1 MSSLIPSNLSDRTHG
16 VRYAMTLSILAIA
29 ILAVGLYLKPA
40 KETKLAEQQPSPSE
54 TQRLRRRAQRSGL
67 ESMSEYF
74 ASIAEE
80 VHGTLLS
87 IPATGKS
94 AVFWGDSLAIAPG
107 LSGPSPAALK
117 LVTASGESVSATP
130 LLGGPNLP
138 MTTLKL
144 ASGVSAIVS
153 DHRLPSRPLDAGSWL
168 LTVWR
173 HGGKTSFATGTFVT
187 LRNIPCREMH
197 AEELV
202 SSTSLSES
210 MSGGG
215 VFDLDGNLLAVVLP
229 CEDRLAALSAAS
241 LSRVIATSRTPAQRL
256 LAAYGLRLDPPKES
270 EAAHFGI
277 RGGALVRETWQG
289 YPAAESG
296 LRPGDL
302 IDQADGKTVA
312 AHEVLESLLGASE
325 IDVVLGVRR
334 GRKKK
339 VEVTLSR
346 AQRAADARGYSL
358 LVEDVG
364 GVGVESVLHGA
375 SASLASIQ
383 PGDRILRIDDAE
395 PRDAA
400 QARRALSRSSA
411 KPVFVEFERGRKRFG
426 LLVD

>member
-1 MSSLIPSNLSDRTHG
+1 
-16 VRYAMTLSILAIA
+16 MTLSILAIA
-29 ILAVGLYLKPA
+29 ILAVGLYLKPG
-40 KETKLAEQQPSPSE
+40 KETTLAQQQPSPSE

-87 IPATGKS
+87 IPATGQS
-94 AVFWGDSLAIAPG
+94 AVVWGDALAIEPG
-107 LSGPSPAALK
+107 LSGPPPTALK
-117 LVTASGESVSATP
+117 LVTTSGESVSATP
-130 LLGGPNLP
+130 LVGGPNLP

-144 ASGVSAIVS
+144 TSGLSALVSG
-153 DHRLPSRPLDAGSWL
+153 HRLSSRPPDAGSLL

-173 HGGKTSFATGTFVT
+173 HEGKTKFAAGNFVA
-187 LRNIPCREMH
+187 LRSVPCRELQ

-202 SSTSLSES
+202 SSISLSES

-241 LSRVIATSRTPAQRL
+241 LSRAITTSRTAAQRL
-256 LAAYGLRLDPPKES
+256 LSAYGLRLDSPS
-270 EAAHFGI
+270 ENETAHFGT
-277 RGGALVRETWQG
+277 RGGALVRETWNG

-302 IDQADGKTVA
+302 IDQADGKPVK
-312 AHEVLESLLGASE
+312 AHEDLESLLGASE
-325 IDVVLGVRR
+325 ADVVLAVRR
-334 GRKKK
+334 GRKR
-339 VEVTLSR
+339 VEITLSR
-346 AQRAADARGYSL
+346 AQRTAEAQGTSL

-364 GVGVESVLHGA
+364 HIRVESVLQGA
-375 SASLASIQ
+375 SPSLARIQ

-400 QARRALSRSSA
+400 QARRALSRSA
-411 KPVFVEFERGRKRFG
+411 GKPVFVELERGRKRFG
-426 LLVD
+426 LLVE